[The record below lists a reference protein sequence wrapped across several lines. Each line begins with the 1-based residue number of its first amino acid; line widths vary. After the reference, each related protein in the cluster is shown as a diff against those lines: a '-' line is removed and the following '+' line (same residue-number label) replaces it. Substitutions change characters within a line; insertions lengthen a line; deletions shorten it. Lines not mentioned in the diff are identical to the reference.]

1 MTLSRLR
8 RLQARASRVMAYT
21 LSLPPENHGR
31 WERAC
36 RVLLKIHQQMQMG
49 ETT

>member
-1 MTLSRLR
+1 MTLPRLR

-21 LSLPPENHGR
+21 LALPEGDHDR

-36 RVLLKIHQQMQMG
+36 KLLLKIHQQMG